1 MVHLSALSLAL
12 NRPGAVSLEQVVA
25 SLFAAGEQGAWYDP
39 SAANVTWRRNLLTY
53 TEQFDNAAWTKGIST
68 NTPTLTASGVA
79 DPLGGN
85 AAQTW
90 LFPQTGGNSQIYQ
103 AMPATMG
110 GPLTASIWIKAAAPT
125 QIRFG
130 FYDGAFDQ
138 SIVDVG
144 TTWQRIS
151 KTRNAGFTSS
161 DRRACYLY
169 TESGI
174 NVSLDIFGAQ
184 LERGTTA
191 TAYQR
196 IVTPEITY
204 LADVQSQPLLFTD
217 STGAA
222 PVTGVEQPVG
232 LILDKRKGLVLG
244 SELVADSSFD
254 NAGAWTAQSSWVVSG
269 GKATYT
275 TGLLEYVQSNSS
287 VSIVSGKW
295 YKITYTLSGIASGT
309 AILGISDNVPSV
321 GYLGGYVSH
330 TTNGTY
336 NAYFLATSNTT
347 GIRLYGNASSTAP
360 SFSVD
365 NVSVKLL
372 DGNHA
377 YQTGSTARPVLRAR
391 YNLLTYS
398 EQFNDAS
405 WQKLAAGTGVAPVVT
420 ANAGTA
426 PDSTTTADRI
436 VLDRGAGTTL
446 SDVSRVFQSATAPA
460 SGTSVFSVWMRSYDG
475 SSSYTVRLVCGNGT
489 SNVTVTPTWTRFSVV
504 STDTSTNAQI
514 RLQGDQTQQTADIL
528 AWGAHINYGTSAG
541 DYQRIAAA
549 TDYATTSTITGQ
561 PFRPYLEFPSS
572 GNDDFLQTASIDFTA
587 TDEMTVGVAV
597 NKTGDAV
604 RGCVLELSAL
614 VSNAGT
620 FNVMAPEQAGQA
632 QYAFFANGS
641 QLSGYYCTT
650 YAAPTTNVLS
660 CTYDIGQATLAD
672 EIVPRINKATPTKAA
687 YSNPNIGT
695 GNFGNYPL
703 YIGRRGGTTAHLFGN
718 IYGIIIRGKV
728 STAGEILA
736 MEDYLAGKAGLTL

>member
-1 MVHLSALSLAL
+1 
-12 NRPGAVSLEQVVA
+12 
-25 SLFAAGEQGAWYDP
+25 
-39 SAANVTWRRNLLTY
+39 
-53 TEQFDNAAWTKGIST
+53 
-68 NTPTLTASGVA
+68 
-79 DPLGGN
+79 
-85 AAQTW
+85 
-90 LFPQTGGNSQIYQ
+90 
-103 AMPATMG
+103 
-110 GPLTASIWIKAAAPT
+110 
-125 QIRFG
+125 
-130 FYDGAFDQ
+130 
-138 SIVDVG
+138 
-144 TTWQRIS
+144 
-151 KTRNAGFTSS
+151 
-161 DRRACYLY
+161 
-169 TESGI
+169 
-174 NVSLDIFGAQ
+174 
-184 LERGTTA
+184 
-191 TAYQR
+191 
-196 IVTPEITY
+196 
-204 LADVQSQPLLFTD
+204 
-217 STGAA
+217 
-222 PVTGVEQPVG
+222 
-232 LILDKRKGLVLG
+232 
-244 SELVADSSFD
+244 
-254 NAGAWTAQSSWVVSG
+254 
-269 GKATYT
+269 
-275 TGLLEYVQSNSS
+275 
-287 VSIVSGKW
+287 
-295 YKITYTLSGIASGT
+295 
-309 AILGISDNVPSV
+309 
-321 GYLGGYVSH
+321 
-330 TTNGTY
+330 
-336 NAYFLATSNTT
+336 
-347 GIRLYGNASSTAP
+347 
-360 SFSVD
+360 
-365 NVSVKLL
+365 
-372 DGNHA
+372 
-377 YQTGSTARPVLRAR
+377 
-391 YNLLTYS
+391 
-398 EQFNDAS
+398 
-405 WQKLAAGTGVAPVVT
+405 
-420 ANAGTA
+420 
-426 PDSTTTADRI
+426 
-436 VLDRGAGTTL
+436 
-446 SDVSRVFQSATAPA
+446 
-460 SGTSVFSVWMRSYDG
+460 
-475 SSSYTVRLVCGNGT
+475 LVCGNGT